1 MIGLVNNDN
10 IHKTI
15 PQDDDTRSAQQSEQG
30 HNKEQGAASTER
42 PVHVTKV
49 TVQSSGNE
57 TDHSTTHSSR
67 NEGTLKF
74 IFNLF
79 KFCMFIVTP
88 TNILY
93 TGRMYHEKKEVG
105 HWITIYS
112 VVRDLEVL
120 KQVGD
125 NKILF

>member
-1 MIGLVNNDN
+1 MLNP
-10 IHKTI
+10 HKM
-15 PQDDDTRSAQQSEQG
+15 
-30 HNKEQGAASTER
+30 
-42 PVHVTKV
+42 KV
-49 TVQSSGNE
+49 FFEAYLSYTYLNFAC
-57 TDHSTTHSSR
+57 
-67 NEGTLKF
+67 L
-74 IFNLF
+74 
-79 KFCMFIVTP
+79 VTP

-125 NKILF
+125 NKMIFKFFDVCSILMTSTLMLNQVMWLISLILINQMEFFNYTYKLHNS